1 MDWIFIKFCIFICI
15 DNKKI
20 DFFIIKILK
29 TLFSSMTSSFENLN
43 RVELLRKRETLYYY
57 IEKINKELEKR
68 DAKQTINDRL
78 DRDLKEIEKANTNP
92 VALAFKK
99 MIRKGKSKK
108 KVENEPVVVERIVY
122 LDREDTPEKSKSKK
136 KQVQKSKQVKTK
148 PKEDEPNTKKKK
160 PTISIIKKGLNNKKI
175 KYKKS
180 AKKDE
185 LMEIVRKN
193 NLVRYVES
201 LC

>member
-1 MDWIFIKFCIFICI
+1 
-15 DNKKI
+15 
-20 DFFIIKILK
+20 
-29 TLFSSMTSSFENLN
+29 MTSSFENLN

-136 KQVQKSKQVKTK
+136 KQVQKPKQVETK
-148 PKEDEPNTKKKK
+148 PKEDAPNTKKKK

>member
-1 MDWIFIKFCIFICI
+1 MIFLLLRAFEYYF
-15 DNKKI
+15 N
-20 DFFIIKILK
+20 
-29 TLFSSMTSSFENLN
+29 MTSSFENLN

-68 DAKQTINDRL
+68 DAKETINDRL

-99 MIRKGKSKK
+99 MIGKGKTKK
-108 KVENEPVVVERIVY
+108 KEENEQVVVERIVY
-122 LDREDTPEKSKSKK
+122 LDKKDTPEKSKSKK
-136 KQVQKSKQVKTK
+136 KQVQKLKKEENK
-148 PKEDEPNTKKKK
+148 LKEDMPNTKKKK
-160 PTISIIKKGLNNKKI
+160 PTIAIIKKGLDNKKI

-180 AKKDE
+180 AKKNE

>member
-1 MDWIFIKFCIFICI
+1 
-15 DNKKI
+15 
-20 DFFIIKILK
+20 
-29 TLFSSMTSSFENLN
+29 MTSSFENLN

-68 DAKQTINDRL
+68 DAKQSINDRL

-108 KVENEPVVVERIVY
+108 KVENEPRVVERIVY
-122 LDREDTPEKSKSKK
+122 LDREDPPEKSKSKK
-136 KQVQKSKQVKTK
+136 KQIQK
-148 PKEDEPNTKKKK
+148 PKEDVPKTKKKK
-160 PTISIIKKGLNNKKI
+160 PTISIIKRGLNNKKI

>member
-1 MDWIFIKFCIFICI
+1 
-15 DNKKI
+15 
-20 DFFIIKILK
+20 
-29 TLFSSMTSSFENLN
+29 MTSSFENLN

-68 DAKQTINDRL
+68 DAKQSINDRL

-99 MIRKGKSKK
+99 LISKDKSKK
-108 KVENEPVVVERIVY
+108 NDGTEPKVVERIVY
-122 LDREDTPEKSKSKK
+122 LDREETSAK
-136 KQVQKSKQVKTK
+136 KQVQKPKQVKTK

-160 PTISIIKKGLNNKKI
+160 PTISIIKKGLDNKKI

>member
-1 MDWIFIKFCIFICI
+1 MPV
-15 DNKKI
+15 NSQKKT
-20 DFFIIKILK
+20 KASKAKKAKVTKVTK
-29 TLFSSMTSSFENLN
+29 TAPKKASTMSGG
-43 RVELLRKRETLYYY
+43 
-57 IEKINKELEKR
+57 
-68 DAKQTINDRL
+68 AKT
-78 DRDLKEIEKANTNP
+78 KAKVKAK
-92 VALAFKK
+92 VA
-99 MIRKGKSKK
+99 
-108 KVENEPVVVERIVY
+108 
-122 LDREDTPEKSKSKK
+122 K
-136 KQVQKSKQVKTK
+136 KQVQKPKQVKTK

-160 PTISIIKKGLNNKKI
+160 PTISIIKKGLDNKKI

>member
-1 MDWIFIKFCIFICI
+1 
-15 DNKKI
+15 
-20 DFFIIKILK
+20 
-29 TLFSSMTSSFENLN
+29 MTSSFENLN

-68 DAKQTINDRL
+68 DAKQSINDRL

-99 MIRKGKSKK
+99 IIRKGKSKK
-108 KVENEPVVVERIVY
+108 KVENEPRVVERIVY

-136 KQVQKSKQVKTK
+136 KQVQKPKKVETK
-148 PKEDEPNTKKKK
+148 PKEDEPKTKKKK

>member
-1 MDWIFIKFCIFICI
+1 
-15 DNKKI
+15 
-20 DFFIIKILK
+20 
-29 TLFSSMTSSFENLN
+29 MTSSFENLN

-92 VALAFKK
+92 VTLAFKK
-99 MIRKGKSKK
+99 MIRKSKSKK
-108 KVENEPVVVERIVY
+108 KIETEPRVIERIVY

-136 KQVQKSKQVKTK
+136 KQVKKSKKVETK
-148 PKEDEPNTKKKK
+148 PKEEEPKNKKKK
-160 PTISIIKKGLNNKKI
+160 LTVAIIKKGLDNKKI

>member
-1 MDWIFIKFCIFICI
+1 
-15 DNKKI
+15 
-20 DFFIIKILK
+20 
-29 TLFSSMTSSFENLN
+29 MTSSFENLN

-99 MIRKGKSKK
+99 MLRKGKTKK

-136 KQVQKSKQVKTK
+136 KQVQKPKKVETT
-148 PKEDEPNTKKKK
+148 PKEEAPKTKKKK

>member
-1 MDWIFIKFCIFICI
+1 
-15 DNKKI
+15 
-20 DFFIIKILK
+20 
-29 TLFSSMTSSFENLN
+29 MTSSFENLN

-108 KVENEPVVVERIVY
+108 KVENEPRVFERIVY
-122 LDREDTPEKSKSKK
+122 LDREDIPEKSKSKK
-136 KQVQKSKQVKTK
+136 KQVQKPKKVEMKQN
-148 PKEDEPNTKKKK
+148 EDEPKKTKKKK
-160 PTISIIKKGLNNKKI
+160 PTISIIKKGLDNKKI

>member
-1 MDWIFIKFCIFICI
+1 
-15 DNKKI
+15 
-20 DFFIIKILK
+20 
-29 TLFSSMTSSFENLN
+29 MTSSFENLN

-99 MIRKGKSKK
+99 MIRKSKSKK
-108 KVENEPVVVERIVY
+108 KIETEPRVIERIVY

-136 KQVQKSKQVKTK
+136 KQVKKSKKVETK
-148 PKEDEPNTKKKK
+148 PKEEEPKNKKKK
-160 PTISIIKKGLNNKKI
+160 LTVAIIKKGLDNKKI

>member
-1 MDWIFIKFCIFICI
+1 MIFLLLRAFEYYF
-15 DNKKI
+15 N
-20 DFFIIKILK
+20 
-29 TLFSSMTSSFENLN
+29 MTSSFENLN

-68 DAKQTINDRL
+68 DAKETINDRL

-99 MIRKGKSKK
+99 MMSKTEKEEKPIEKIVEKETKKIKIKK
-108 KVENEPVVVERIVY
+108 K
-122 LDREDTPEKSKSKK
+122 
-136 KQVQKSKQVKTK
+136 
-148 PKEDEPNTKKKK
+148 KEDIEIKETKENIKKKK
-160 PTISIIKKGLNNKKI
+160 PTIAIIKKGLDNKKI

-180 AKKDE
+180 SKKDE

>member
-1 MDWIFIKFCIFICI
+1 
-15 DNKKI
+15 
-20 DFFIIKILK
+20 
-29 TLFSSMTSSFENLN
+29 
-43 RVELLRKRETLYYY
+43 
-57 IEKINKELEKR
+57 
-68 DAKQTINDRL
+68 
-78 DRDLKEIEKANTNP
+78 
-92 VALAFKK
+92 LAFKK

-108 KVENEPVVVERIVY
+108 MVENEPTVIERIVY
-122 LDREDTPEKSKSKK
+122 LDREDTSEKSKSKK
-136 KQVQKSKQVKTK
+136 KQVQNPKKVETK
-148 PKEDEPNTKKKK
+148 PKEDVSNTKKKK
-160 PTISIIKKGLNNKKI
+160 TTVAIIKKGLDNKKI

>member
-1 MDWIFIKFCIFICI
+1 
-15 DNKKI
+15 
-20 DFFIIKILK
+20 
-29 TLFSSMTSSFENLN
+29 MTSSFENLN

-68 DAKQTINDRL
+68 DAKQSINDRL
-78 DRDLKEIEKANTNP
+78 DRDLKDIEKANTNP
-92 VALAFKK
+92 VTLAFKK

-108 KVENEPVVVERIVY
+108 MVENEPMVIKRIVY
-122 LDREDTPEKSKSKK
+122 LDREDTSEKSKSKK
-136 KQVQKSKQVKTK
+136 KQVQNPKKVETK
-148 PKEDEPNTKKKK
+148 PKEDASNTKKKK
-160 PTISIIKKGLNNKKI
+160 TTVAIIKKGLDNKKI